1 GNDFILGVRPVE
13 MLFGNEGD
21 DWIEHGM
28 ADGSAGENFDTRGLD
43 AIIGNDVFMGDS
55 VADRMLGEGGDDI
68 MVGNGGQ
75 VDRYI
80 GASGF
85 DWAVFKNDSAG
96 ATADLRLRAFDE
108 TPVPLSV
115 ASTLA
120 RFESV
125 EGLSGSAFS
134 DILKGDD
141 ADAAVIAASGF
152 TGSVLTNL
160 DLINGLRAFLGAAAA
175 GPDGIL
181 GNADDQFSAGN
192 IILGGNGSDLL
203 EGRGGDDLIDGDAW
217 LNVRISVR
225 DAVSG
230 NEIATV
236 DSMTGI
242 LQNKSGVLAGTPA
255 NLTLQTAVF
264 AGTINPGQL
273 QIVREI
279 LPGNGGF
286 NFDTAEYSGLLADY
300 LVIENLDGS
309 TTVVHLPNPDTGV
322 ATGIDGTDRL
332 TNIERLQ
339 FNDQSLVL
347 NPGPDGVLGTPD
359 DLNAEPLGLATI
371 NDNTPEVGS
380 LLAASLVGVTDADN
394 PGGAITGPVSYQWQ
408 ADVRG
413 DGVFEDIVLA
423 TGLGDERANGS
434 TFRVTADLAGLV
446 LRVKALYQDA
456 HGVLETVFSAQ
467 TAPTAA
473 VAAPDA
479 PVGTMLISDTTPT
492 EGQQLTAIR
501 AFTDPDGPTLP
512 ALAYQW
518 LVSSGA
524 TFIPIVGATLA
535 TFTPTQAQVGQ
546 QLQVRVTYT
555 DDLGTLETVTS
566 AATSVV

>member
-1 GNDFILGVRPVE
+1 MV
-13 MLFGNEGD
+13 FGNEGD
-21 DWIEHGM
+21 DWLEHGM

-43 AIIGNDVFMGDS
+43 AIVGNDVFIGEGA
-55 VADRMLGEGGDDI
+55 ADRMLGEGGDDI
-68 MVGNGGQ
+68 MAGNGGP
-75 VDRYI
+75 VDRYM
-80 GASGF
+80 GGSGF
-85 DWAVFKNDSAG
+85 DWAVFKDDPAG
-96 ATADLRLRAFDE
+96 ANVDMRLRAFDE
-108 TPVPLSV
+108 TPVPPSIG
-115 ASTLA
+115 SMLA
-120 RFESV
+120 RYEST

-134 DILKGDD
+134 DILQGDD

-175 GPDGIL
+175 GPDGLL

-192 IILGGNGSDLL
+192 IILGGNGSDLI
-203 EGRGGDDLIDGDAW
+203 EGRGGDDLIDGDKW

-225 DAVSG
+225 DANNV
-230 NEIATV
+230 EIGTA

-255 NLTLQTAVF
+255 NLTLQAAVF

-279 LPGNGGF
+279 LPGDGSF
-286 NFDTAEYSGLLADY
+286 NFDTAVYSGLRADY
-300 LVIENLDGS
+300 TEIENGDG
-309 TTVVHLPNPDTGV
+309 TFTVIHNGPDGTVGPD
-322 ATGIDGTDRL
+322 GIDTLR
-332 TNIERLQ
+332 NIERLQ
-339 FNDQSLVL
+339 YNDQSFVLPLV
-347 NPGPDGVLGTPD
+347 PG
-359 DLNAEPLGLATI
+359 LNAEPLGLATI

-380 LLAASLVGVTDADN
+380 LLAASLEGVFDGDN
-394 PGGAITGPVSYQWQ
+394 PGGTITGPVSYQWQ

-413 DGVFEDIVLA
+413 DGVFEDIIVA

-434 TFRVTADLAGLV
+434 TFRVTEDLAGLV

-492 EGQQLTAIR
+492 EGQQLTAI
-501 AFTDPDGPTLP
+501 
-512 ALAYQW
+512 
-518 LVSSGA
+518 
-524 TFIPIVGATLA
+524 
-535 TFTPTQAQVGQ
+535 
-546 QLQVRVTYT
+546 
-555 DDLGTLETVTS
+555 
-566 AATSVV
+566 